1 MSLSKEHF
9 RHCLLYEYQQGKKAK
24 DAFESLNKVFGDNLV
39 TYPTVTR
46 WYKRFKSGDLSL
58 DDHEREGRPEK
69 CLDNDLQALL
79 DENSCRTQQELAEVL
94 GVDRTTIARHLKP
107 MGKIAKVGKG
117 VPHQLSETNKNERI
131 DTCHSLLVKHHKK
144 TFL

>member
-58 DDHEREGRPEK
+58 DDG
-69 CLDNDLQALL
+69 
-79 DENSCRTQQELAEVL
+79 S
-94 GVDRTTIARHLKP
+94 
-107 MGKIAKVGKG
+107 KV
-117 VPHQLSETNKNERI
+117 VI
-131 DTCHSLLVKHHKK
+131 
-144 TFL
+144 